1 MMSDWKVD
9 LVNDNISEL
18 NVEFKG
24 PPDSEYQAIQY
35 LPKAPHQTMDLCPSM
50 YRSILRGSLEG
61 ACGAARGLSIQVT
74 FNRIL
79 QQNIPPKRG

>member
-24 PPDSEYQAIQY
+24 PPDSEAYQAVGVVA
-35 LPKAPHQTMDLCPSM
+35 APPS
-50 YRSILRGSLEG
+50 RR
-61 ACGAARGLSIQVT
+61 VT
-74 FNRIL
+74 
-79 QQNIPPKRG
+79 QNC